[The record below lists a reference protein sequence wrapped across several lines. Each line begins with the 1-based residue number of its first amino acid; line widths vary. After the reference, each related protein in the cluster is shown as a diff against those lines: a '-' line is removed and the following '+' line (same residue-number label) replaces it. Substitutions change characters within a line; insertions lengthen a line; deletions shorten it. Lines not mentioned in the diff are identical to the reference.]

1 MLVFDEEVETTVAG
15 IHHIREFVKGA
26 KSYSLDV
33 DNFELIDLIS
43 ELISINRNIHKLRVT
58 AYFLNKLIISR
69 LYSSILSL
77 VEVLEIKESIS
88 ALVSNVKLEPFKLKS
103 LLLETFDPQGSKE
116 EYSTIEQ
123 LIEFS

>member
-103 LLLETFDPQGSKE
+103 LLLEIFDPQGSKE